1 MVTISTDATRGTLIT
16 ADEVQRLV
24 AQSGVLPVRPS
35 AESVDAISF
44 EHDFVLNVLSTVL
57 DIQMSTTAVV
67 RALEHFKARHGT
79 RIRGMRD
86 LRRAIG
92 RFPDNQPGNTA
103 LAQYLWGYNL
113 WTRAHMLRDLV
124 DYFDAL
130 GIRDQESLRAWAAGS
145 DFQRD
150 FEGKVKGLG
159 LAAYKALVMRLG
171 VDTVKP
177 DTHVRRFVE
186 AAIGRRATDAEVVT
200 LVEAA
205 ARQLGLP
212 AAELDWRI
220 WEYQRRP

>member
-1 MVTISTDATRGTLIT
+1 MTT
-16 ADEVQRLV
+16 ADEVKRVV
-24 AQSGVLPVRPS
+24 AHSGVLPP
-35 AESVDAISF
+35 ADSVPVAF
-44 EHDFVLNVLSTVL
+44 VEHDFILNLLSTVL
-57 DIQMSTTAVV
+57 DIQMSTTVVV
-67 RALEHFKARHGT
+67 RAVGHFKAKHGD
-79 RIRGMRD
+79 RIRAMTD
-86 LRRAIG
+86 LRRVLG

-124 DYFDAL
+124 DYFD
-130 GIRDQESLRAWAAGS
+130 GTGVRNQESLQAWAAGS
-145 DFQRD
+145 DFKRD

-205 ARQLGLP
+205 ARQLGVP
-212 AAELDWRI
+212 AADLDWRI
-220 WEYQRRP
+220 WEYQRRAGPRPAP